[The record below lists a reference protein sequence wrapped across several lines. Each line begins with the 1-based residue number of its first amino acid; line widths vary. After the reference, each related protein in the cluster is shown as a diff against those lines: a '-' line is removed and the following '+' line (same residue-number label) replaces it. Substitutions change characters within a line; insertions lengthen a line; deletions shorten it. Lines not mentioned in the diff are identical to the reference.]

1 MNGRV
6 YALTMIA
13 AMLGLAAIDAIWS
26 GYVLTCLWGWF
37 VVPTFALPPLTL
49 AQAIGVSLIVGY
61 LTHQYLPK
69 QDKQENGIKLDDIE
83 RAVDHVIFPPAF
95 ALLAGLLVKQ

>member
-1 MNGRV
+1 MTWLMCT
-6 YALTMIA
+6 LTMVA
-13 AMLGLAAIDAIWS
+13 AMLGLAALYAIWG

-61 LTHQYLPK
+61 LTNAEVTGGPLAARP
-69 QDKQENGIKLDDIE
+69 
-83 RAVDHVIFPPAF
+83 VDCRVRGEKSA
-95 ALLAGLLVKQ
+95 LAGRQEKGQE